1 MKRPDSDLHDEIRMR
16 CLSYSF
22 VQASFS
28 GSHGKR
34 LISRTYFFI
43 LIIEL
48 SSGVTNLIEDYN
60 LKISQFEELLQ
71 RITSDTTSSVVL
83 ERLSPSEI
91 WERSQRDVTSLR
103 DLAKQLRDF
112 MLLLKP
118 ERAPTIRRRVEA
130 LLKPLGFFEEILT
143 RKSGG
148 SPDDSR
154 LALDELRRATVEGS
168 NLLEL
173 AKEIRDNP
181 SEIISTLLR
190 LKEVYDAKEYLS
202 AISIPE
208 ATYVRF
214 EGLKKEIKNLRLS
227 IASIEHA
234 LEDLKQSL
242 DGVAAEIS
250 KFRPLP
256 EEKTRGKPGGFE
268 SSI

>member
-1 MKRPDSDLHDEIRMR
+1 VID
-16 CLSYSF
+16 
-22 VQASFS
+22 
-28 GSHGKR
+28 
-34 LISRTYFFI
+34 
-43 LIIEL
+43 
-48 SSGVTNLIEDYN
+48 DYN
-60 LKISQFEELLQ
+60 LKISQFEELLR
-71 RITSDTTSSVVL
+71 RITSDMTSNVVL
-83 ERLSPSEI
+83 EKLAPSEI

-118 ERAPTIRRRVEA
+118 ERAPTVKRHVEA
-130 LLKPLGFFEEILT
+130 LLKPLSIFEEILL

-154 LALDELRRATVEGS
+154 LALDELRRAAVEGA

-181 SEIISTLLR
+181 SESISTILR

-227 IASIEHA
+227 IASIERA
-234 LEDLKQSL
+234 LKDLKHSL
-242 DGVAAEIS
+242 EGVSAEIS
-250 KFRPLP
+250 KFRPLSEGETREDQPASDLPAEKREDSKRSLTP
-256 EEKTRGKPGGFE
+256 EED
-268 SSI
+268 